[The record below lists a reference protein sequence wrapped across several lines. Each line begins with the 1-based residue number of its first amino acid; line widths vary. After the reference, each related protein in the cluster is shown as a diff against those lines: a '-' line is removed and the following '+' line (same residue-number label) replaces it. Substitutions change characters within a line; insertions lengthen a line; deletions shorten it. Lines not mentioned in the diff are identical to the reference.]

1 MADPTENPADGTVNI
16 LTIAL
21 LIGALV
27 GLVLTFLA
35 FQATSLS

>member
-1 MADPTENPADGTVNI
+1 MSNPTETAADGTTGI
-16 LTIAL
+16 LSIVLMVFAL
-21 LIGALV
+21 I